1 MLPPHHLLT
10 MMKNDGNA
18 VESHRV
24 MLRSMAFNG
33 CILRPVRRLVRRIY
47 AKPVRHR
54 IFRLDTMW
62 PWQKLIFCWPH
73 LGTTL
78 QVLWGRRIIPLGRPR
93 CEACNR
99 RDETCLVSK
108 LADIWNFEQWLQL
121 CTMVSCSCSCP
132 PATLVS
138 SAAFEYDRAGT
149 VLTLAIQYSRSH
161 VRKALHGESF
171 HVLESSQVLIPSAC
185 LKTTLFTFSE
195 YNHLLFIR

>member
-1 MLPPHHLLT
+1 
-10 MMKNDGNA
+10 
-18 VESHRV
+18 
-24 MLRSMAFNG
+24 MAFNG

-121 CTMVSCSCSCP
+121 CTMVACSCSCSD
-132 PATLVS
+132 T
-138 SAAFEYDRAGT
+138 DRYTAVT
-149 VLTLAIQYSRSH
+149 SREHLKCQWTS
-161 VRKALHGESF
+161 
-171 HVLESSQVLIPSAC
+171 PSAK
-185 LKTTLFTFSE
+185 LASQSISPH
-195 YNHLLFIR
+195 NLLSWSFNLIDLDTDTA